1 MDKKGFL
8 LAEETLKV
16 IIAAICII
24 FLIVLIIAVYN
35 AITGSKKTEQAQEN
49 LNRINDII
57 VSLENGESENK
68 DITNPEGWHLLG
80 FVYGNK
86 PNSCLNNN
94 CLCICKGTDAEK
106 CDKRGKGSCL
116 IVTNLT
122 NSNLDIKIK
131 GPSDLTFINIKKQE
145 NKILITEV

>member
-1 MDKKGFL
+1 MHKKGFL

-16 IIAAICII
+16 VIAAICII

-35 AITGSKKTEQAQEN
+35 AITGAKKTEQAQEN

-57 VSLENGESENK
+57 VSLENEESENK
-68 DITNPEGWHLLG
+68 DIANPEGWHLLG
-80 FVYGNK
+80 FVYGEK

-94 CLCICKGTDAEK
+94 CLCICKGADAEK
-106 CDKRGKGSCL
+106 CDKRGKGVCL

-122 NSNLDIKIK
+122 ASALDIKIK
-131 GPSDLTFINIKKQE
+131 GSSDLTFINIKKQD
-145 NKILITEV
+145 NKILITGV